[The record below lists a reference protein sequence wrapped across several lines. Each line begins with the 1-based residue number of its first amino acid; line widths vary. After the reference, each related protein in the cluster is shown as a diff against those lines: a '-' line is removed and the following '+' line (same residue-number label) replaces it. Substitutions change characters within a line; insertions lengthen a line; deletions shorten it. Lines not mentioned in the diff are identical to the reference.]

1 MPTQNSDING
11 VPYGITFTMP
21 GEKWTVA
28 KGVTVTG
35 TTAAVY
41 SQYTNNT
48 LVNKGDL
55 ESTLYGVWFD
65 ALLAPGDYT
74 IKNKGSGEISGLYGI
89 LLTNFVSS
97 VDIKNDGEIG
107 GSSVGIVTAGNS
119 NVHVENNKSGEI
131 SGADVGLYFAYTTG
145 TRGVKVDNDGDIE
158 GVGAGIFI
166 SGATGLAADV
176 NNGSKGVIESNGY
189 AILSAERLDLN
200 NKGKIEGLVF
210 AADYNDKIVNKGQIK
225 GDVYLSGGDDV
236 FKNTGKKAKADVI
249 DTQDGNDKVVFGD
262 KKDKLLFDSALNE
275 MTNVDRLKK
284 FDSGKDKL
292 YLDEDIF
299 SNITPG
305 KLSSSAFHKGTAAA
319 DADDRIIYDKKSGAL
334 YYDPDGTGAL
344 TQTQFAQL
352 DKGAKLK
359 ASDFSVGD
367 YSIILPVV

>member
-1 MPTQNSDING
+1 MPTQNTDING

-28 KGVTVTG
+28 KDVTVTG

-55 ESTLYGVWFD
+55 DSPLYGVWFD

-89 LLTNFVSS
+89 LLTNFIGSIN
-97 VDIKNDGEIG
+97 IKNDGEIG
-107 GSSVGIVTAGNS
+107 GSSTGILTAGNS
-119 NVHVENNKSGEI
+119 NVHIENAKSGEI
-131 SGADVGLYFAYTTG
+131 SGADVGVYLTYTSG
-145 TRGVKVDNDGDIE
+145 TRGVMIDNAGDIE
-158 GVGAGIFI
+158 GVEIGIFI
-166 SGATGLAADV
+166 NGNTGFAAQV
-176 NNGSKGVIESNGY
+176 NNGPKGVIESNGY
-189 AILSAERLDLN
+189 AILSFDPLDLN
-200 NKGKIEGLVF
+200 NKGKLEGLVYTSF
-210 AADYNDKIVNKGQIK
+210 VDDKIINKGKIK
-225 GDVYLSGGDDV
+225 GDVLLNGGDDV
-236 FKNTGKKAKADVI
+236 FKNKGKAKADLI

-262 KKDKLLFDSALNE
+262 KKDKLLFDSALNAS
-275 MTNVDRLKK
+275 TNVDRLKK
-284 FDSGKDKL
+284 FDANKDKL

-299 SNITPG
+299 STITPG
-305 KLSSSAFHKGTAAA
+305 KLASSAFHKGTAAS

-344 TQTQFAQL
+344 MQTQFAQL

-367 YSIILPVV
+367 YSIVLPV

>member
-1 MPTQNSDING
+1 MPTQNTDING
-11 VPYGITFTMP
+11 VPYGITYSMP

-41 SQYTNNT
+41 SPFTNNT

-55 ESTLYGVWFD
+55 DSPLYGVWFD

-97 VDIKNDGEIG
+97 VEIKNDGEIG
-107 GSSVGIVTAGNS
+107 GSSLGIVTAGNS
-119 NVHVENNKSGEI
+119 NVHIQNTKSGEI
-131 SGADVGLYFAYTTG
+131 SGADVGVYFAYTTG

-166 SGATGLAADV
+166 SGSTGLTAQV
-176 NNGSKGVIESNGY
+176 NNGSKGLIESNGY
-189 AILSAERLDLN
+189 AILSAERLNLT
-200 NKGKIEGLVF
+200 NKGKIEGLVY
-210 AADYNDKIVNKGQIK
+210 AGDYNDKIVNKGKIK
-225 GDVYLSGGDDV
+225 DEVVLSGGDDI
-236 FKNTGKKAKADVI
+236 FKNKGKKAKADLI
-249 DTQDGNDKVVFGD
+249 DTQDGNDKVVFGN

-275 MTNVDRLKK
+275 LTNVDRLKK

-299 SNITPG
+299 STITPG
-305 KLSSSAFHKGTAAA
+305 KLASSAFHKGTAAHSPP
-319 DADDRIIYDKKSGAL
+319 RR
-334 YYDPDGTGAL
+334 PN
-344 TQTQFAQL
+344 
-352 DKGAKLK
+352 
-359 ASDFSVGD
+359 FSSRYWRVR
-367 YSIILPVV
+367 